1 MIYETLIDAK
11 VLATLIGTKAVVCI
25 DCRFDLAAPAAGRA
39 AFRQARI
46 PGAAYADL
54 NQDLSGPV
62 TTHSGRHPL
71 PGREALARFLANLG
85 VTLETQVIAYDAGNG
100 AFAARLWWL
109 MRWLGHTK
117 VAVLDGGFAAWVES
131 GGTVESGDAVAPRSA
146 ARSGVGD
153 GVGTGLGAGL
163 GAGDFGSL
171 APTAAWLTS
180 EEVAAATSS
189 QGGGDAG
196 RPMVLVDARAP
207 ERFEGRVEPL
217 DPVAGHVPCAR
228 NFPFTGNLGPDGRF
242 LPSDELRRRWREFL
256 GDADPAN
263 VVAMCG
269 SGVTACHNLLA
280 LEIAGLRGAKLY
292 AGSWSEWIRN
302 PTRGIATGTGT

>member
-1 MIYETLIDAK
+1 MIYETLIDAQA
-11 VLATLIGTKAVVCI
+11 LATLIGTDAVVCV

-54 NQDLSGPV
+54 NLDLSGPV
-62 TTHSGRHPL
+62 TTQSGRHPL
-71 PGREALARFLANLG
+71 PGREALGRFLANVG
-85 VTLETQVIAYDAGNG
+85 VTAETQVIAYDAGNG

-109 MRWLGHTK
+109 LRWLGHAK

-131 GGTVESGDAVAPRSA
+131 GGTVEAGDSVATRAA
-146 ARSGVGD
+146 ARSGLGGGLSEGA
-153 GVGTGLGAGL
+153 GVGVGVDERGTPAMT
-163 GAGDFGSL
+163 
-171 APTAAWLTS
+171 TAWVTS
-180 EEVAAATSS
+180 EEVAAATTSPS
-189 QGGGDAG
+189 GDAG
-196 RPMVLVDARAP
+196 PRMVLVDARAP
-207 ERFEGRVEPL
+207 ERFAGRVEPL
-217 DPVAGHVPCAR
+217 DPVAGHVPSAR
-228 NFPFTGNLGPDGRF
+228 NFPFTGNLGPGGRF
-242 LPSDELRRRWREFL
+242 LPADELRRRWREFL

-280 LEIAGLRGAKLY
+280 LEVAGLRGAKLY